1 MGFLGF
7 AFLIIIF
14 GIIIK
19 LMIVF
24 AGIFLVA
31 GLMLFETHK
40 TIAIVL
46 FILSGLNLLGFT
58 AWKVYELTFKVT
70 IKTSDGEVKIKD
82 SECSKYTEYIESM
95 NIEKINEILDKYPAL
110 IYYEIHENCERQ
122 TLLFYGLYH
131 CDVDMMQ
138 CALNHGEKF
147 NDPELNINSNFLR
160 CFFGYVKG
168 NTTDE
173 IMDTIKFALE
183 HGAKVVNKDWNFYER
198 AKKWVMNDGVVSKK
212 DKELL
217 ELITK
222 YMPANVY
229 YF

>member
-31 GLMLFETHK
+31 GLMLFKTHETM
-40 TIAIVL
+40 AIIL
-46 FILSGLNLLGFT
+46 FILSGINLLLFT
-58 AWKVYELTFKVT
+58 AWKIYEHNFRVT
-70 IKTSDGEVKIKD
+70 IETSDGEVEIKN
-82 SECSKYTEYIESM
+82 SECSKYEEYIKSM
-95 NIEKINEILDKYPAL
+95 DVEKIDEILDKYPAL
-110 IYYEIHENCERQ
+110 IYYEIYEGGEKQ

-131 CDVDMMQ
+131 CNVDMMQ

-147 NDPELNINSNFLR
+147 NDPKLNINSNFLSL
-160 CFFGYVKG
+160 FFKYVNG

-173 IMDTIKFALE
+173 TINTIKFALE
-183 HGAKVVNKDWNFYER
+183 HGAKVVYDNWNLYDK
-198 AKKWVMNDGVVSKK
+198 AKKWVINDGFVSEK

-217 ELITK
+217 SLLSNK
-222 YMPANVY
+222 Y
-229 YF
+229 